1 MGNRL
6 KILGVLY
13 PDQLEKL
20 DKQNRK
26 EYIAIETSNA
36 PIQNFIVPVSDNFVI
51 NSGTAPQTPT
61 ASGCLLS
68 VCGTSPGVCIP
79 AFSVTGG
86 YGFKGMPLDMSI
98 ALYAAGTIPGN
109 ATAFAGPSISGSNP
123 RNGTN
128 INSFVSGDGSI
139 YNESL
144 YSEIVSGGYTFQN
157 TDVEADLSFIT
168 CEAYNNYTSAQT
180 ANFQGY
186 GVVSPAVIHA
196 GDGATE
202 LDASHCGT
210 LSSFIGAYRSEAS
223 CLAGNYTLGGVVYS
237 GSYLTWSVF

>member
-1 MGNRL
+1 MGKRS

-20 DKQNRK
+20 DKQNLK

-36 PIQNFIVPVSDNFVI
+36 PTQNFIIPVSDNFVI
-51 NSGTAPQTPT
+51 NSGTVPPT
-61 ASGCLLS
+61 SAASGCLLS
-68 VCGTSPGVCIP
+68 VCGTSPGICVP
-79 AFSVTGG
+79 GWEVTGG
-86 YGFKGMPLDMSI
+86 YGFTGMPLKMAI

-123 RNGTN
+123 KNGTN

-139 YNESL
+139 YNTGLHSD
-144 YSEIVSGGYTFQN
+144 IVDGGYTFRN
-157 TDVEADLSFIT
+157 TDVEAGLSFST

-180 ANFQGY
+180 ANFQGF
-186 GVVSPAVIHA
+186 GVVSPVVINV

-210 LSSFIGAYRSEAS
+210 LSSFIGTYRSQAG